1 MSDLL
6 LEIKDVTKVFRIGG
20 VLLGTEFLA
29 VDHVSLSLDKHLAS
43 ERTRRLLGWAP
54 SRTDILRDIESGSY
68 ATRG

>member
-29 VDHVSLSLDKHLAS
+29 VDHVSLSLGKHK
-43 ERTRRLLGWAP
+43 P
-54 SRTDILRDIESGSY
+54 SILSTSREV
-68 ATRG
+68 AKPRWRGLF